1 VNSLAYTAETA
12 LAQVVAAQPA
22 TTDANTVSGAGQVVV
37 IGVPILIIGLIGYLC
52 KHRRHKA
59 STALLG
65 FVAGV
70 LLAGTALG
78 ATLAGGV
85 TTLIVNAF
93 SAIGGLFTG

>member
-1 VNSLAYTAETA
+1 VIVLAHPAETV
-12 LAQVVAAQPA
+12 LATVAAQPA
-22 TTDANTVSGAGQVVV
+22 ATGGPAGQVVV
-37 IGVPILIIGLIGYLC
+37 IGVPILIIGLIAYLC
-52 KHRRHKA
+52 RHRRHKV
-59 STALLG
+59 STAVLG

-93 SAIGGLFTG
+93 SAIGGLFGG